1 MHDSKIFKFR
11 TNKTQ
16 NYSNSE
22 HTFLQTKLEIERA
35 YLGNPEVS
43 NGNEESPSGNDSV
56 WRGYFHKTKCLD

>member
-1 MHDSKIFKFR
+1 MRDLKFFKFR

-16 NYSNSE
+16 IYSNSE
-22 HTFLQTKLEIERA
+22 YTFLQARLETERA

-56 WRGYFHKTKCLD
+56 WRGYFRKTKCLD